1 MQIKDVL
8 HFSESMLF
16 PVWTLDLHGDAGAQ
30 LFGSV
35 HWHTELEFITIT
47 EGSCTLYVDGQ
58 AYALKKNHAFF
69 VHESLLHQAIAGEE
83 GCSVCGFIFSKALL
97 TSKEKLYVDNQF
109 WDTVFSEQFGLICH
123 TYGEQEWEKK
133 VAAAI
138 LDVFR
143 LCKACRFAYE
153 LLVKARI
160 DEIFYL
166 LIRNTTS
173 AKQPKRSS
181 VFSRDELWEEI
192 VSYIKSNLQHPLSVA
207 DISNAFQISE
217 RSIYRCASQ
226 HETTMSAVINRC
238 RVEEGARRL
247 VNSSQPIT
255 QIAMDIGFSD
265 SSYFAAVFKTF
276 YGCSPVQYRKQN
288 AKLENA
294 EVTPR
299 HG

>member
-109 WDTVFSEQFGLICH
+109 WDTVF
-123 TYGEQEWEKK
+123 
-133 VAAAI
+133 
-138 LDVFR
+138 
-143 LCKACRFAYE
+143 
-153 LLVKARI
+153 
-160 DEIFYL
+160 
-166 LIRNTTS
+166 
-173 AKQPKRSS
+173 
-181 VFSRDELWEEI
+181 
-192 VSYIKSNLQHPLSVA
+192 
-207 DISNAFQISE
+207 
-217 RSIYRCASQ
+217 
-226 HETTMSAVINRC
+226 
-238 RVEEGARRL
+238 
-247 VNSSQPIT
+247 
-255 QIAMDIGFSD
+255 
-265 SSYFAAVFKTF
+265 
-276 YGCSPVQYRKQN
+276 
-288 AKLENA
+288 
-294 EVTPR
+294 
-299 HG
+299 